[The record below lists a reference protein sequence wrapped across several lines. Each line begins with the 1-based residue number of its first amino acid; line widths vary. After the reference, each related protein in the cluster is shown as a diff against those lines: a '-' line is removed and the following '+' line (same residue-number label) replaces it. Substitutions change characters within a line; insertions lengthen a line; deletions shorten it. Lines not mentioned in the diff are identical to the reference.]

1 MLLFI
6 VLFFPGILYTYA
18 AEYLMKRRLDTHYFV
33 FLAMFN
39 VLAINFIS
47 MLLRDIVTIFFFVE
61 NYQLAVESMENLVKQ
76 TIYSGFVGFP
86 LCILEAIIGKYVSLR
101 LEDTKKEAENEEKPQ

>member
-6 VLFFPGILYTYA
+6 VLFFPGILYAYA
-18 AEYLMKRRLDTHYFV
+18 AEFLMKRRLDTHQFV

-39 VLAINFIS
+39 ILAINFIS
-47 MLLRDIVTIFFFVE
+47 MFLRDIVTVFLFVE
-61 NYQLAVESMENLVKQ
+61 NYQLAVESMDNLIKQ

-86 LCILEAIIGKYVSLR
+86 LCILEAIIGKHISLR
-101 LEDTKKEAENEEKPQ
+101 LEDSKKEPEDEEKPQ